1 MFSLY
6 NNSTYSINLNMKKI
20 LIIGGAGYVGT
31 LLSNYLIKR
40 NYSVKCL
47 DTFWFKTKLN
57 KKIIKIKTDIRERK
71 FDSFKNIDV
80 VINLAYLSNDPL
92 CEINARD
99 TWEIGPLSNYY
110 ILEACL
116 KHKVK
121 KYIFASSG
129 SIYGLKKERNVT
141 ENLGLDPITDYNK
154 SKMICEKVILSYKDK
169 IKTVILR
176 PATVCGFSERLRLD
190 VVLNIFSHQAF
201 FDNKITIFGGNQ
213 VRPLLHIK
221 DMIHAYEFFIQKNHA
236 GIFNVGFENIKIS
249 DIAKEVQKIIPCKLT
264 TLKSSDPRS
273 YRMNSD
279 KLLKIGFKP
288 KYNFK
293 DAINDLNDKFKNGFI
308 PTEDNWNLKWLLKKK
323 IIKKSF

>member
-1 MFSLY
+1 
-6 NNSTYSINLNMKKI
+6 MKKI

-31 LLSNYLIKR
+31 LLSNYLVKK
-40 NYSVKCL
+40 NYKVKCL

-57 KKIIKIKTDIRERK
+57 KKIKKIKTDIRERK

-129 SIYGLKKERNVT
+129 SIYGLKKEKKVT
-141 ENLGLDPITDYNK
+141 EKLGLDPITDYNK
-154 SKMICEKVILSYKDK
+154 SKMICEKVILSYKDR

-176 PATVCGFSERLRLD
+176 PATVCGFSKRLRLD
-190 VVLNIFSHQAF
+190 VVLNIFSYQAF
-201 FDNKITIFGGNQ
+201 FKKKITVFGGSQ

-221 DMIHAYEFFIQKNHA
+221 DMIYVYEHFLKKNIS
-236 GIFNVGFENIKIS
+236 GIFNVGFENVKIS
-249 DIAKEVQKIIPCKLT
+249 NIAKEVQKIIPCEIVS
-264 TLKSSDPRS
+264 LKSNDPRS

-279 KLLKIGFKP
+279 KLIRSGFKP
-288 KYNFK
+288 SHNFK
-293 DAINDLNDKFKNGFI
+293 DAILDLKNNFQKGFK
-308 PTEDNWNLKWLLKKK
+308 PSEENWNLNWLLKKK
-323 IIKKSF
+323 VIKKSAK

>member
-1 MFSLY
+1 
-6 NNSTYSINLNMKKI
+6 MKKI

-31 LLSNYLIKR
+31 ELCDFLIKKD
-40 NYSVKCL
+40 YQVSCL
-47 DTFWFKTKLN
+47 DTFWFKSRMN
-57 KKIIKIKTDIRERK
+57 KKVKKIKLDIRK
-71 FDSFKNIDV
+71 NIFKSFKGVDI

-99 TWEIGPLSNYY
+99 TWEIGPLANYY

-116 KHKVK
+116 KYKIK

-129 SIYGLKKERNVT
+129 SIYGLKKEKKVT

-176 PATVCGFSERLRLD
+176 PATVCGFSKRLRLD
-190 VVLNIFSHQAF
+190 VVLNIFSYQAYF
-201 FDNKITIFGGNQ
+201 NKNIKILGGNQ

-221 DMIHAYEFFIQKNHA
+221 DMLNAYEFFIKKNFT
-236 GIFNVGFENIKIS
+236 GIFNVGFENIKIF
-249 DIAKEVQKIIPCKLT
+249 DIAKEVKNIIPCKLT
-264 TLKSSDPRS
+264 IVKSNDPRS

-279 KLLKIGFKP
+279 KLLSIGFKP
-288 KYNFK
+288 KYNFR
-293 DAINDLNDKFKNGFI
+293 DAIKDLKYQFENGFK
-308 PTEDNWNLKWLLKKK
+308 PKEDNWNLKWLLKTK
-323 IIKKSF
+323 IIKKSA

>member
-1 MFSLY
+1 MTK
-6 NNSTYSINLNMKKI
+6 NI

-31 LLSNYLIKR
+31 ELCNFLVQKKYNI
-40 NYSVKCL
+40 KCL
-47 DTFWFKTKLN
+47 DTFWFKSELN
-57 KKIIKIKTDIRERK
+57 KKIKKIKVDIRERK
-71 FDSFKNIDV
+71 FDSFKNVDV

-129 SIYGLKKERNVT
+129 SIYGLKKEKKVI

-154 SKMICEKVILSYKDK
+154 SKMICEKVILSYKDR

-176 PATVCGFSERLRLD
+176 PATVCGFSKRLRLD
-190 VVLNIFSHQAF
+190 VVLNIFSYQAF
-201 FDNKITIFGGNQ
+201 FKKKITIFGGNQ
-213 VRPLLHIK
+213 IRPLLHIK
-221 DMIHAYEFFIQKNHA
+221 DMVYAYEYFIKKNIT
-236 GIFNVGFENIKIS
+236 GIFNIGFENIKIS
-249 DIAKEVQKIIPCKLT
+249 EIAKEVKKIIPCKIVS
-264 TLKSSDPRS
+264 LKSNDPRS

-279 KLLKIGFKP
+279 KLIRTGFKSRH
-288 KYNFK
+288 NFK
-293 DAINDLNDKFKNGFI
+293 DAIMDLKNSFENGFKVSG
-308 PTEDNWNLKWLLKKK
+308 ENWNLNWLLKKK
-323 IIKKSF
+323 VIKKSAK

>member
-1 MFSLY
+1 
-6 NNSTYSINLNMKKI
+6 MKKI

-31 LLSNYLIKR
+31 LLSNYLIKK
-40 NYSVKCL
+40 NYSVICL
-47 DTFWFKTKLN
+47 DTFWFKTNLH
-57 KKIIKIKTDIRERK
+57 KKIKKINSDIRDRK
-71 FDSFKNIDV
+71 FESFKNVDI

-116 KHKVK
+116 KYKVK

-129 SIYGLKKERNVT
+129 SIYGLKNEKNVT
-141 ENLGLDPITDYNK
+141 EDLGLDPITDYNK
-154 SKMICEKVILSYKDK
+154 SKMISEKVILSYQDK

-190 VVLNIFSHQAF
+190 VVLNIFSYQAF
-201 FDNKITIFGGNQ
+201 FNKKITILGGNQ

-221 DMIHAYEFFIQKNHA
+221 DMICAYEFFIKKNIT
-236 GIFNVGFENIKIS
+236 GIFNVGFENVKILN
-249 DIAKEVQKIIPCKLT
+249 IAKEVQKIIPCKLI
-264 TLKSSDPRS
+264 TLKSNDPRS
-273 YRMNSD
+273 YRMNSE
-279 KLLKIGFKP
+279 KLLKLGFKP

-293 DAINDLNDKFKNGFI
+293 DAIKDLNLEFKKGFK
-308 PTEDNWNLKWLLKKK
+308 PTDDNWNLKWLLKNK
-323 IIKKSF
+323 IIKKSVEK

>member
-1 MFSLY
+1 
-6 NNSTYSINLNMKKI
+6 MKL
-20 LIIGGAGYVGT
+20 LITGGCGYVGT
-31 LLSNYLIKR
+31 ELINYLHKKKFKI
-40 NYSVKCL
+40 KCL
-47 DTFWFKTKLN
+47 DTFWFSTSIN
-57 KKIIKIKTDIRERK
+57 KKVKKIKLDVRK
-71 FDSFKNIDV
+71 NIFKSFKDIDV

-99 TWEIGPLSNYY
+99 TWEIGPLANYY

-116 KHKVK
+116 KYKIK

-129 SIYGLKKERNVT
+129 SIYGLKKEKKVT
-141 ENLGLDPITDYNK
+141 EKLSLDPITDYNK

-176 PATVCGFSERLRLD
+176 PATVCGFSKRLRLD
-190 VVLNIFSHQAF
+190 VVLNIFSYQAF
-201 FDNKITIFGGNQ
+201 FKKKITVFGGNQ

-221 DMIHAYEFFIQKNHA
+221 DMVYTYEYFIKNNIT

-249 DIAKEVQKIIPCKLT
+249 KIAKEVQKIIPCKVVS
-264 TLKSSDPRS
+264 LKSNDPRS

-279 KLLKIGFKP
+279 KLIRTGFKP

-293 DAINDLNDKFKNGFI
+293 DAIIDLKNSFEGGFK
-308 PTEDNWNLKWLLKKK
+308 PSDENWNLTWLLKKK
-323 IIKKSF
+323 VIEKSAR

>member
-1 MFSLY
+1 
-6 NNSTYSINLNMKKI
+6 MKKI

-31 LLSNYLIKR
+31 LLSNFLIKK

-47 DTFWFKTKLN
+47 DTFWFKSNLH
-57 KKIIKIKTDIRERK
+57 KKITKIKSDIRDRK
-71 FDSFKNIDV
+71 FESFKNVDI

-116 KHKVK
+116 KYKVK

-129 SIYGLKKERNVT
+129 SIYGLKKEKNVT
-141 ENLGLDPITDYNK
+141 EDLGLDPITDYNK
-154 SKMICEKVILSYKDK
+154 SKMISEKVILSYKDK

-190 VVLNIFSHQAF
+190 VVLNIFSYQAF
-201 FDNKITIFGGNQ
+201 FNKKITILGGNQ

-221 DMIHAYEFFIQKNHA
+221 DMIYAYEFFIKKNIT
-236 GIFNVGFENIKIS
+236 GIFNVGFENVKIL
-249 DIAKEVQKIIPCKLT
+249 DIAKEVQRIIPCKII
-264 TLKSSDPRS
+264 TLKSNDPRS

-279 KLLKIGFKP
+279 KLKKIGFTQ
-288 KYNFK
+288 KYNYK
-293 DAINDLNDKFKNGFI
+293 DAIADLKKHFHNDFKPNKI
-308 PTEDNWNLKWLLKKK
+308 NWNLKWLLKNK
-323 IIKKSF
+323 IIKK